1 MALTEADKKRIEAE
15 EEYRQKVREEQ
26 GYRSQLQEKPK
37 KKGRAGK
44 LFLIFIGVVIVLS
57 IVLSSSSSDSSNTN
71 TSSNTNNYQISTKIG
86 QINVSRSTLMSEL
99 KSVGYSFRKDNPIN
113 GEENYMGTKGKGEVQ
128 LIGKEENLS
137 NATFTAYMGFDSN
150 GTVDS
155 SVLAQTEM
163 LVFASTIDRTCAD
176 WLAQRVKEAVASK
189 EAVYKKTGEY
199 CNRQLT
205 LYYFPG
211 ESFTFGV
218 EPL

>member
-1 MALTEADKKRIEAE
+1 MALTEADKKRIEDE
-15 EEYRQKVREEQ
+15 EAYRQKVREEQ
-26 GYRSQLQEKPK
+26 SYRSQLQEKPK
-37 KKGRAGK
+37 KKGRVGK

-57 IVLSSSSSDSSNTN
+57 IMLSSSSPDSSNTN
-71 TSSNTNNYQISTKIG
+71 TSQNTKNYQISSKTG
-86 QINVSRSTLMSEL
+86 QIDVSRSALMNEL
-99 KSVGYSFRKDNPIN
+99 KGAGYSFKKDSPIN

-128 LIGKEENLS
+128 LLGKEENLS
-137 NATFTAYMGFDSN
+137 NATFTAYMGFDTN

-163 LVFASTIDRTCAD
+163 LVFASTIDKACAN
-176 WLAQRVKEAVASK
+176 WLAQRVKEAIASK
-189 EAVYKKTGEY
+189 ETVYKKSGEY